1 MYRMR
6 QELRRLSTP
15 AMLAQDRR
23 ANPAPVMRP
32 PAMKSRPM
40 PRLPE
45 KCRAR
50 LMLLRMRPMMRSLER
65 PVKRPP

>member
-6 QELRRLSTP
+6 QELARLTTP
-15 AMLAQDRR
+15 ALLAQDRR
-23 ANPAPVMRP
+23 AKPKPVMQP
-32 PAMKSRPM
+32 PAMKSRPP

-50 LMLLRMRPMMRSLER
+50 LMLMRMRPMMRSL
-65 PVKRPP
+65 KRPAKRTG